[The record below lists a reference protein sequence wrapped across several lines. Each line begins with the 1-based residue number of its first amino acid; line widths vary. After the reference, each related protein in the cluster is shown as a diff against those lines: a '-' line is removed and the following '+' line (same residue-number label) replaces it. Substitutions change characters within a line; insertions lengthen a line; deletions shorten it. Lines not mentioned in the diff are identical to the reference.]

1 MGIDTGEHHKRTFE
15 DRLIVLLQVAICF
28 LIIFIGAMFAV
39 DAWIKED
46 IARSKKLQEHF
57 ESLATRGQLHHE
69 PTERQ
74 LPTWGAEKKSHLV
87 GTGHHSKKV
96 QREGD

>member
-1 MGIDTGEHHKRTFE
+1 MGIIEGAYHKRTFE
-15 DRLIVLLQVAICF
+15 DRLITVLQVAICAMILF
-28 LIIFIGAMFAV
+28 CLAMFAV

-46 IARSKKLQEHF
+46 IARGKKLQEHF
-57 ESLATRGQLHHE
+57 ESLATRGQLHYE

-87 GTGHHSKKV
+87 GTGHYSKKV